1 MANIAIN
8 GFGRIG
14 RAFFKLA
21 LTRPELNI
29 VAINDLGD
37 PENLAYLL
45 RFDSAYGRY
54 DQSVIVEE
62 DGGRKFLM
70 IGPASPEASQGAQK
84 KILFLSEKDGAKLP
98 WKALDV
104 DVVVEATGAFE
115 GFDKSRF
122 HIDAGAKRV
131 VLTAPAKDDDG
142 EDAKTVLMG
151 VNQEE
156 LKSCTLSSNGSCT
169 TNSASPIIQILS
181 EELGVKKAIL
191 NSVHGYTATQNL
203 IDGPVKGHDFRR
215 GRAAAANISPST
227 TGAAIAVTRAI
238 PELTDKFDGI
248 AIRVP
253 VLTGSLSVTTLMLK
267 KKTTTEEVN
276 SILEKAAKSKR
287 WQGIFTTTREQLV
300 STDIIGDPHAAI
312 ADLSLTKV
320 VDGDLCSVYSWYD
333 NEFGYTNSLVIHV
346 LEVTKNL

>member
-21 LTRPELNI
+21 LTRPEFNI

-54 DQSVIVEE
+54 DQPVSIED
-62 DGGRKFLM
+62 DGGTRFLVVGDRRVM
-70 IGPASPEASQGAQK
+70 
-84 KILFLSEKDGAKLP
+84 FLQEKDGAKLP

-115 GFDKSRF
+115 GFEKSRF

-142 EDAKTVLMG
+142 ADAKTVLMG
-151 VNQEE
+151 VNQEA
-156 LKSCTLSSNGSCT
+156 LKNCTLSSNGSCT
-169 TNSASPIIQILS
+169 TNSASPIIQILT

-191 NSVHGYTATQNL
+191 NTVHGYTATQTL

-215 GRAAAANISPST
+215 GRAAAGPSAPPRWGR
-227 TGAAIAVTRAI
+227 TG
-238 PELTDKFDGI
+238 PESQAPPPRRPG
-248 AIRVP
+248 A
-253 VLTGSLSVTTLMLK
+253 
-267 KKTTTEEVN
+267 
-276 SILEKAAKSKR
+276 
-287 WQGIFTTTREQLV
+287 
-300 STDIIGDPHAAI
+300 
-312 ADLSLTKV
+312 
-320 VDGDLCSVYSWYD
+320 
-333 NEFGYTNSLVIHV
+333 
-346 LEVTKNL
+346 

>member
-45 RFDSAYGRY
+45 QFDSAYGRY
-54 DQSVIVEE
+54 DQSVSIEE
-62 DGGRKFLM
+62 DGGSKFLVV
-70 IGPASPEASQGAQK
+70 GAQRVM
-84 KILFLSEKDGAKLP
+84 FLQEKDGTKLP

-122 HIDAGAKRV
+122 HIDAGARRV
-131 VLTAPAKDDDG
+131 VLTAPAKDDDSQ
-142 EDAKTVLMG
+142 DAKTVLMG

-156 LKSCTLSSNGSCT
+156 LKACALSSNGSCT
-169 TNSASPIIQILS
+169 TNSASPIIQILT

-215 GRAAAANISPST
+215 GRAAAANIAPST

-238 PELTDKFDGI
+238 PELSDKFDGI

-253 VLTGSLSVTTLMLK
+253 VLTGSLSVTTMLLK
-267 KKTTTEEVN
+267 KKTTVEEIN
-276 SILEKAAKSKR
+276 LILEKAAKTDR
-287 WQGIFTTTREQLV
+287 WQGVFSTTREQLV

-333 NEFGYTNSLVIHV
+333 NEFGYTNSLVMHV
-346 LEVTKNL
+346 IKAASQL